1 MTVLA
6 DAMIKNKNKMDADY
20 TMRGIAASPG
30 IAIGR
35 VYILDRTKPCIL
47 RHAVAD
53 SHIENEIHRFN
64 QALEKSKSQL
74 MDIREKAKKDIGSNH
89 LYILD
94 AHIMMLKDATL
105 VENTIDF
112 IKEQKVNA
120 EWALKESLEGFLKKF
135 ENISDE
141 YISGR
146 KKDIEQVVY
155 RILRNMIG
163 HHLESLAD
171 LEEPVIIVAH
181 DLTPS
186 DTIQMKREKVL
197 GFATDAGGK
206 TSHTGIMA
214 SAFEIPAVV
223 GLKNITEKTKNGDSI
238 IVDGIDG
245 SVILNPDA
253 DTFQSF
259 LKKQQRFKYYEKE
272 LLKSKDLPAITK
284 DGHRVRLMSNIEYS
298 DEVDLVE
305 RYGAEGV
312 GLYRTEYLYINKD
325 GLPTEE
331 EHFFDYKKVAMR
343 VKNSYSIIRTLD
355 LGGDK
360 FISESKSDK
369 ENNPALGLRGI
380 RLCLNRVD
388 IFKTQ
393 LKGILRASHYGKLK
407 LMYPMISSVD
417 ELIDA
422 NRILEEVKS
431 ELKSKNIPFD
441 SDIEVGAMIETP
453 SASVI
458 TDILSEEVDFFSIGT
473 NDLIQYTLA
482 MDRINEQVAY
492 LYQPLHPAVLR
503 MLKNIISSAE
513 NKGIPVSICGM
524 MGGDNL
530 HTLILLGM
538 GRIESISM
546 DPHSIPKVKKFI
558 RQIKYEDA
566 VRVSHEILKL
576 KSTDEVKRYLS
587 EEMPRIY
594 PEDMEEYDISN
605 KSILS
610 RKEDISELQIA
621 G

>member
-1 MTVLA
+1 MTN
-6 DAMIKNKNKMDADY
+6 NKNKSVTQDY

-47 RHAVAD
+47 RHAIAD
-53 SHIENEIHRFN
+53 SHIENEIQRFN
-64 QALEKSKSQL
+64 QALEKSKAQL
-74 MDIREKAKKDIGSNH
+74 MEIREKAKKDIGSNH

-94 AHIMMLKDATL
+94 AHIMMLKDVTL
-105 VENTIDF
+105 VENTINF
-112 IKEQKVNA
+112 IRGEKVNA

-181 DLTPS
+181 DLTPA

-223 GLKNITEKTKNGDSI
+223 GLKNITEKAKNGDSI

-245 SVILNPDA
+245 SVILAPDA

-284 DGHRVRLMSNIEYS
+284 DGHRVKLMSNIEYS
-298 DEVDLVE
+298 DEVDLAI

-312 GLYRTEYLYINKD
+312 GLYRTEYLYMNKD

-331 EHFFDYKKVAMR
+331 EHFLDYKKVAMR
-343 VKNSYSIIRTLD
+343 IKNSYSIIRTLD

-360 FISESKSDK
+360 FISESKSDR
-369 ENNPALGLRGI
+369 EDNPALGLRGI
-380 RLCLNRVD
+380 RLCLNRTD

-417 ELIDA
+417 ELRDA
-422 NRILEEVKS
+422 NRILEEVKD
-431 ELKSKNIPFD
+431 ELKSKGIPFD
-441 SDIEVGAMIETP
+441 SEIEVGAMIETP

-458 TDILSEEVDFFSIGT
+458 TDLLSEEVDFFSIGT

-513 NKGIPVSICGM
+513 KTGIPVSICGM
-524 MGGDNL
+524 MGGDNI
-530 HTLILLGM
+530 HILILLGM

-566 VRVSHEILKL
+566 LRVAHEILKL
-576 KSTDEVKRYLS
+576 KSTDDVKKYLN
-587 EEMPRIY
+587 EEIPRIY
-594 PEDMEEYDISN
+594 PEDMEEYDFSN
-605 KSILS
+605 KSMLS
-610 RKEDISELQIA
+610 RKEDISKLQIA

>member
-1 MTVLA
+1 MAALVKV
-6 DAMIKNKNKMDADY
+6 MENNKNKTTAQDY
-20 TMRGIAASPG
+20 KGIAASPG

-35 VYILDRTKPCIL
+35 VYILDRAKPCIL
-47 RHAVAD
+47 RHAIAD
-53 SHIENEIHRFN
+53 SHIENEIQRFN
-64 QALEKSKSQL
+64 QALEKSKTQL
-74 MDIREKAKKDIGSNH
+74 MEIREKAKKDIGSNH
-89 LYILD
+89 LYMLD
-94 AHIMMLKDATL
+94 AHIMMLKDDTL
-105 VENTIDF
+105 VENTINF
-112 IKEQKVNA
+112 IRGQKVNA

-223 GLKNITEKTKNGDSI
+223 GLKNITEKAKNGDSI

-245 SVILNPDA
+245 SVILAPDA
-253 DTFQSF
+253 DTFHLF
-259 LKKQQRFKYYEKE
+259 LKKQQRFRYYEKE

-284 DGHRVRLMSNIEYS
+284 DGQRVKLMSNIEYS
-298 DEVDLVE
+298 DEVDLAI

-331 EHFFDYKKVAMR
+331 EHFLDYKKVAMR

-360 FISESKSDK
+360 FISESKTDK

-380 RLCLNRVD
+380 RLCLNRID

-393 LKGILRASHYGKLK
+393 LRGILRASHYGRLK

-417 ELIDA
+417 ELRDA
-422 NRILEEVKS
+422 NQILEDVKG
-431 ELKSKNIPFD
+431 ELKSKGIPFD
-441 SDIEVGAMIETP
+441 SEIEVGAMIETP

-458 TDILSEEVDFFSIGT
+458 TDLLSEEVDFFSIGT

-513 NKGIPVSICGM
+513 KTGIPVSICGM
-524 MGGDNL
+524 MGGDNI

-538 GRIESISM
+538 GKIESISM
-546 DPHSIPKVKKFI
+546 DPHSIPRVKKFV

-566 VRVSHEILKL
+566 VRIAGEILSL
-576 KSTDEVKRYLS
+576 KSIEKIKEYLNN
-587 EEMPRIY
+587 EIPKIY
-594 PEDMEEYDISN
+594 PEDLDSQISN
-605 KSILS
+605 QVTGREIKSYGV
-610 RKEDISELQIA
+610 KAQ
-621 G
+621 GF